1 MCNATQESGTAF
13 VRVGLLILAVV
24 SLAGVVA
31 RPALGLPARAGVSG
45 TVPFQMTTDTSR
57 VSINCGDATLAQYR
71 YADVSFKP
79 YIETLFTPSGVNVLL
94 DSPPDHVHHHGLMLA
109 VAVDGVNC
117 WEEAPTAGKQE
128 HRQFIDMGVKRRN
141 GIRSAGF
148 EERLE
153 WVDATGGRLV
163 DEQRT
168 VGVRLSAD
176 RKAVLL
182 TWRSRLSAPE
192 GKASITLSGSHY
204 FGLGLR
210 FVRSMDGAG
219 PFRNAD
225 GAPGVV
231 FRGAERLVR
240 SNWCAYTAQAEG
252 KDVTVAMF
260 GAPDNPRHP
269 VTWFTM
275 AEPFAYLS
283 ATLGL
288 HEEPL
293 KVAADAPLNLCYGV
307 ALWDGVIE
315 TAAIEQ
321 MYQQW
326 LKLVSDHSEE
336 NER

>member
-1 MCNATQESGTAF
+1 MCSASQKSGTAF
-13 VRVGLLILAVV
+13 VRVGLVVLAVV
-24 SLAGVVA
+24 TSSVVLAS
-31 RPALGLPARAGVSG
+31 PALGQPARADMSG
-45 TVPFQMTTDTSR
+45 TVPFQVTADTNR
-57 VSINCGDATLAQYR
+57 VSIKYGDDMLAQYR
-71 YADVSFKP
+71 YADVTFKP
-79 YIETLFTPSGVNVLL
+79 YVETLFTPSGVNVLL

-117 WEEAPTAGKQE
+117 WEEAPKAGKQQ
-128 HRQFIDMGVKRRN
+128 HRRFTDMGGKRRN

-153 WVDATGGRLV
+153 WVDATGGRLL

-168 VGVRLSAD
+168 VRVRLSAN

-182 TWRSRLSAPE
+182 TWRSRLSVPE
-192 GKASITLSGSHY
+192 GKASMTLSGSHY

-219 PFRNAD
+219 PFHNAD

-231 FRGAERLVR
+231 FRGSERLVR

-307 ALWDGVIE
+307 ALWDGAIE
-315 TAAIEQ
+315 TAAIDQ
-321 MYQQW
+321 AYQQW
-326 LKLVSDHSEE
+326 LKSVV
-336 NER
+336 RPF